1 MARQLKYNL
10 NNRILTIENMLVD
23 RLDFQS
29 DSDISVYTMATGA
42 TATATTSERKIVEFK
57 KTKYGSAK
65 FVIQATDKVTDQKL
79 VTEVLLSCDSDS
91 VDLTEYGTLVTSST
105 NTRFVEFSSII
116 NGIFCELRSQTTS
129 NNQTEF
135 KVSATLIRV

>member
-10 NNRILTIENMLVD
+10 NNRVLTIENMLVD
-23 RLDFQS
+23 KLDFQNG
-29 DSDISVYTMATGA
+29 SDISVYTLATGA
-42 TATATTSERKIVEFK
+42 TATATTSARKIVEFE

-65 FVIQATDKVTDQKL
+65 FVIQATDKITDEKL

-91 VDLTEYGTLVTSST
+91 VDLTEYGTLVKS